1 MTSPTEAE
9 DNSPEPA
16 SEPPADRSR
25 ASVYVIA
32 AAVGCTSMSYNLW
45 YPFLPLYVLELGA
58 SSDANAVFW
67 MSIALTAQ
75 GAGRLASS
83 AVWGVLS
90 DRLGRKVMLLRALF
104 LGTFTFGIAAV
115 AQAPWHLAVALF
127 CQGFFSGFVPASVAM
142 VSVLVP
148 DSRLNRSLSIVTG
161 GQYLGST
168 IGPAVGAGLALLLSY
183 RASIA
188 VAAAVP
194 FIAGLAIWLM
204 VPRDQVA
211 VKRTSEGTSRVEMEP
226 FRMSGQF
233 KLAIGALFT
242 LYCMNEL
249 IRLAT
254 PIALKGLKGSEDVAG
269 EVGIAFTLSGL
280 VSAISV
286 LFLAP
291 RVFRGTPSGPPFG
304 LICSIGCAGFLL
316 VALAGGV
323 PLYILG
329 FLTIFLVFS
338 AMVPALNTLIA
349 ANVRRSRRGTAF
361 GVAGTAQALA
371 FAVGPLA
378 GAFFAAVSLDAGFFT
393 VALLFLALG
402 FVLFTWVR
410 EPQPL

>member
-1 MTSPTEAE
+1 MTSRTDAGGEA
-9 DNSPEPA
+9 PETAQPPA
-16 SEPPADRSR
+16 ADRSR

-32 AAVGCTSMSYNLW
+32 AAICATSMSYNLW

-58 SSDANAVFW
+58 TSDANAVFW

-90 DRLGRKVMLLRALF
+90 DRLGRKVMLLRALY
-104 LGTFTFGIAAV
+104 LGTFTFGVAAV

-127 CQGFFSGFVPASVAM
+127 CQGFFSGFVPASVAL
-142 VSVLVP
+142 VSVIVP

-161 GQYLGST
+161 SQYLGST

-183 RASIA
+183 RGSIA
-188 VAAAVP
+188 VAAVVP
-194 FIAGLAIWLM
+194 FIAGTAILLM
-204 VPRDQVA
+204 VPRDQVPA
-211 VKRTSEGTSRVEMEP
+211 RPAPDDTSKPQMEP
-226 FRMSGQF
+226 FHMSGQF

-242 LYCMNEL
+242 LYCMNEM

-269 EVGIAFTLSGL
+269 EAGLAFSLAGL
-280 VSAISV
+280 VSAVSV

-291 RVFRGTPSGPPFG
+291 RVFRGTPSGPPFL

-323 PLYILG
+323 PVYILG
-329 FLTIFLVFS
+329 FLTIFLVVS

-361 GVAGTAQALA
+361 GVAGTVQALA

-378 GAFFAAVSLDAGFFT
+378 GAFFAAVSLDAGFVA

>member
-1 MTSPTEAE
+1 
-9 DNSPEPA
+9 
-16 SEPPADRSR
+16 
-25 ASVYVIA
+25 
-32 AAVGCTSMSYNLW
+32 
-45 YPFLPLYVLELGA
+45 
-58 SSDANAVFW
+58 
-67 MSIALTAQ
+67 
-75 GAGRLASS
+75 
-83 AVWGVLS
+83 
-90 DRLGRKVMLLRALF
+90 
-104 LGTFTFGIAAV
+104 
-115 AQAPWHLAVALF
+115 
-127 CQGFFSGFVPASVAM
+127 
-142 VSVLVP
+142 
-148 DSRLNRSLSIVTG
+148 
-161 GQYLGST
+161 
-168 IGPAVGAGLALLLSY
+168 
-183 RASIA
+183 
-188 VAAAVP
+188 
-194 FIAGLAIWLM
+194 
-204 VPRDQVA
+204 
-211 VKRTSEGTSRVEMEP
+211 MEP

-233 KLAIGALFT
+233 KLAIAALFT
-242 LYCMNEL
+242 VYCMNEL

>member
-1 MTSPTEAE
+1 MTSHLDDTGGDLP
-9 DNSPEPA
+9 NSA
-16 SEPPADRSR
+16 PPFPDRSR
-25 ASVYVIA
+25 TSVFVIA
-32 AAVGCTSMSYNLW
+32 AAVCATSMSYNLW

-58 SSDANAVFW
+58 TSDANAVFW

-75 GAGRLASS
+75 GVGRLASS

-90 DRLGRKVMLLRALF
+90 DRLGRKMMVLRALF
-104 LGTFTFGIAAV
+104 LGTFTFGVAAV
-115 AQAPWHLAVALF
+115 AQAPWHLAIALG
-127 CQGFFSGFVPASVAM
+127 CQGFFSGFVPASVAL
-142 VSVLVP
+142 VSVIVP

-161 GQYLGST
+161 GQYLGTT

-188 VAAAVP
+188 VAAIVP
-194 FIAGLAIWLM
+194 FMAGIAILLL
-204 VPRDQVA
+204 VPRDPVA
-211 VKRTSEGTSRVEMEP
+211 ARRTAAEPPLEP

-233 KLAIGALFT
+233 KLAIGALFAV
-242 LYCMNEL
+242 YCMNEL

-254 PIALKGLKGSEDVAG
+254 PIALKGLKGSDDVAG
-269 EVGIAFTLSGL
+269 EAGLAFTLAGL

-291 RVFRGTPSGPPFG
+291 RVFRGTPSGPPFA
-304 LICSIGCAGFLL
+304 LICSLGCVGFLL
-316 VALAGGV
+316 VAFANGV
-323 PLYILG
+323 PVYILG
-329 FLTIFLVFS
+329 FLTIFLVVS

-361 GVAGTAQALA
+361 GVAGTVQALA
-371 FAVGPLA
+371 FGVGPLA

-393 VALLFLALG
+393 VALLFLAVG
-402 FVLFTWVR
+402 FALFTWVR

>member
-1 MTSPTEAE
+1 MTSPTEASG
-9 DNSPEPA
+9 DPPDLTAPA
-16 SEPPADRSR
+16 FDRSR
-25 ASVYVIA
+25 TSVFVIA
-32 AAVGCTSMSYNLW
+32 AAVCATSMSYNLW

-58 SSDANAVFW
+58 TSDANAVFW
-67 MSIALTAQ
+67 MSIALSAQ

-83 AVWGVLS
+83 VVWGVLS
-90 DRLGRKVMLLRALF
+90 DRLGRKVMMLRALF
-104 LGTFTFGIAAV
+104 LGTFTFGVAAV
-115 AQAPWHLAVALF
+115 AQAPWHLAIALG
-127 CQGFFSGFVPASVAM
+127 CQGFFSGFVPASVAL
-142 VSVLVP
+142 VSVIVP

-161 GQYLGST
+161 GQYLGTT

-188 VAAAVP
+188 VAAIVP
-194 FIAGLAIWLM
+194 FMAGFAVLLL
-204 VPRDQVA
+204 VPRDPVA
-211 VKRTSEGTSRVEMEP
+211 PRRTADEPPLDP

-233 KLAIGALFT
+233 KLAIGALFAV
-242 LYCMNEL
+242 YCMNEL

-269 EVGIAFTLSGL
+269 EAGLAFTLAGL
-280 VSAISV
+280 ASATSV

-304 LICSIGCAGFLL
+304 LICSIGCVGFLL
-316 VALAGGV
+316 VGLAGGV
-323 PLYILG
+323 PVYILG
-329 FLTIFLVFS
+329 FLTIFLVIS

-361 GVAGTAQALA
+361 GVAGTVQALA

-378 GAFFAAVSLDAGFFT
+378 GAFFAAVSLNAGFFA
-393 VALLFLALG
+393 VAALFLAVG
-402 FVLFTWVR
+402 FVLFTWIR